1 MFSSESSKIMPRGD
15 WIIRTRQ
22 FHHNI
27 HLLLKDD
34 WIIRKMNVFIN
45 QNVLT
50 ESFHQKS
57 FYQIVFHW
65 DVFMI
70 NILIETFSSQSFF
83 LRNVLSDVSF

>member
-57 FYQIVFHW
+57 FTQIVFH
-65 DVFMI
+65 
-70 NILIETFSSQSFF
+70 LIETFSSQSFF